1 MGLLNRII
9 GLPEKDDGFIMIP
22 VEKKIAMKYGWN
34 KIDEQV
40 VMEINCN
47 ELKLIKIKKE
57 DSI

>member
-47 ELKLIKIKKE
+47 ELKLIKIK
-57 DSI
+57 